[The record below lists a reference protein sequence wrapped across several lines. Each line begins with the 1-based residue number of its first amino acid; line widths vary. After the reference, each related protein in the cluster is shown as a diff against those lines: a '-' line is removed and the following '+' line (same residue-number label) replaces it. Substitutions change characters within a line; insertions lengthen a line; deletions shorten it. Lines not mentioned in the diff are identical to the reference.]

1 MGEAVRPGRTMVGCE
16 LYGVKSGLRAVC
28 SAVVLVAGSDAAG
41 VAVWLAAGVGRV
53 SVIWPQ
59 AASNR
64 AETRGSRR
72 MRMMVLSMMNGWV
85 SGSLIIG
92 GQEAT

>member
-1 MGEAVRPGRTMVGCE
+1 MASAGAAVP
-16 LYGVKSGLRAVC
+16 
-28 SAVVLVAGSDAAG
+28 AAG
-41 VAVWLAAGVGRV
+41 WDAVSASEADDAVFGESAAG
-53 SVIWPQ
+53 WPQ